1 MAPRYAAR
9 SAHNP
14 GQRLNPRPAPRPSP
28 SPIRPVS
35 PRPPIRTNPLQPLP
49 SAFPR
54 GRGKSLWDALPGPK
68 GAGLILAAGVMVYYD
83 VVRNYPPQLT
93 PDGPGH
99 FLWKGWHISKN
110 SPEELPAESPCHA
123 QHTYRVAWCQSTPAT
138 PYLGLYADAIPCGIN
153 LTARK
158 GPLVQV
164 LQRYPCPAD
173 PGSQFDETVPKL
185 IPPGAAPFPGP
196 SPWGDPRNYPSPR
209 PDGLPDPLPRPRP
222 RPRPLPRP
230 RTDITEVGITIEPG
244 KPPVVVP
251 KPQPR
256 PPTGPTKERKVHGK
270 IGAVATAVFWLWEMV
285 DDARDWRDI
294 ILDAKKAGDGRPIPK
309 GEFDKWAAI
318 ADPSTFANLDP
329 RTLIEGIAEFYVEE
343 FVGKKLSDFE
353 KQFAAMVDSPLT
365 SKWGVT
371 SGQDW
376 GLDSERGGSA
386 IKEALDWL
394 SAQYDAFA
402 EE

>member
-14 GQRLNPRPAPRPSP
+14 GSRLNPGTRPRPSP
-28 SPIRPVS
+28 SPVRPPS
-35 PRPPIRTNPLQPLP
+35 PRPPQRTAPLRALP

-54 GRGKSLWDALPGPK
+54 SRGKSLWDALPGPK
-68 GAGLILAAGVMVYYD
+68 GAGLILAAGVMVYE
-83 VVRNYPPQLT
+83 VIERNYPPQLT
-93 PDGPGH
+93 PDGDY
-99 FLWKGWHISKN
+99 FFWAGWHTSK
-110 SPEELPAESPCHA
+110 PTAEQLPSESPCHVP
-123 QHTYRVAWCQSTPAT
+123 TVYRVKWCSAS
-138 PYLGLYADAIPCGIN
+138 PYQKYMGLYSDAVLCSQTGS
-153 LTARK
+153 AMK

-164 LQRYPCPAD
+164 IQRYPCPAD

-230 RTDITEVGITIEPG
+230 RADVKEVGITIEPG

-251 KPQPR
+251 NPQPR
-256 PPTGPTKERKVHGK
+256 PPTRPTKERKVHGK

-309 GEFDKWAAI
+309 GEAAKWAAVS
-318 ADPSTFANLDP
+318 DPTTYTNLDP